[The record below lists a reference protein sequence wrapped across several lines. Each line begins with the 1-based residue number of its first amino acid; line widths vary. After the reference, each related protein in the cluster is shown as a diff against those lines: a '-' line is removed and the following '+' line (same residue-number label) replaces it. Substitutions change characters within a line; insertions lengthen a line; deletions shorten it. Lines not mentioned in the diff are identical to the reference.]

1 MRTGRPFPSSFY
13 TSPTMN
19 RKDSVFGHHEVEA
32 LVTPCVHFFLSS
44 YGMWGVETL
53 LLQRGI
59 EPSRFGR

>member
-1 MRTGRPFPSSFY
+1 
-13 TSPTMN
+13 MN

-32 LVTPCVHFFLSS
+32 LVTPFVHFFLSS
-44 YGMWGVETL
+44 YGILGVETL